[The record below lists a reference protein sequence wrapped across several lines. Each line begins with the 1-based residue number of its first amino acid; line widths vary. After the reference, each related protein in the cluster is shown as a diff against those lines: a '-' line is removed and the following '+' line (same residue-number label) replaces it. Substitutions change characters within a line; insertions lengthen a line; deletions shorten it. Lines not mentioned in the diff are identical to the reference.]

1 MELKKDFYL
10 HCWYILLYFYLK
22 NKLIIKMKNLTKKE
36 LLEIQGGVIPVIYAG
51 CIKSDRVYLATSFY

>member
-1 MELKKDFYL
+1 
-10 HCWYILLYFYLK
+10 
-22 NKLIIKMKNLTKKE
+22 MKNLTKKE